1 MFPGGQDSLVWY
13 QCQNVHETL
22 WYWCQTVGTLWHQ
35 SDGAAAVMFL
45 GPKCLDTISV
55 IHLADQPCTSTSS
68 EIARDTVSAFLDRPF
83 AEGKCN
89 FMFYWHLW
97 NVNTPVGLQS
107 LINTCHVNSMSHVTE
122 YLDLHADVYHH
133 VHQSCRLKNAYKAKK
148 AKQANAASTVSTC
161 GDSQCNG
168 HVLFQWHVSTVLSLS

>member
-1 MFPGGQDSLVWY
+1 
-13 QCQNVHETL
+13 
-22 WYWCQTVGTLWHQ
+22 
-35 SDGAAAVMFL
+35 MFL
-45 GPKCLDTISV
+45 GPKCLNTISV

-122 YLDLHADVYHH
+122 DLDLHADVYHL

-148 AKQANAASTVSTC
+148 RNKQLLLVQWAHVVTRSATGMFYFNDMFLLCSVCHRLWQSRNKTVYDWARVWWSHEGISSKTW
-161 GDSQCNG
+161 
-168 HVLFQWHVSTVLSLS
+168 QWHLVLRRFLGG